1 MSILIQYLT
10 SGLLL
15 GSIYAIIALGV
26 VIIYKSTRVFNFA
39 QGHFLVWGVLI
50 SYWTINKFGVPLGL
64 FISLICSIVMGYL
77 IERLT
82 LRPLIGQ
89 PLLAALLM
97 TLSLSYLLEGF
108 AYMSWGTAVRAYPEL
123 FPSQIWKGISGPIP
137 SGGLNLGFVKI
148 NYTQLL
154 SFIGALVL
162 FGLFILFYNRVRIGK
177 AMKAVAEDH
186 QVSQSLGIKVRWIFS
201 LSWIIASMVGF
212 IGSIFVGSISGAFIG
227 LSDLGLRAI
236 PALLIGG
243 LDSIP
248 GTLLGGFIVGVL
260 QALATGYFGAGMGNV
275 SPFIVLLLILLI
287 KPYGLFG
294 QVRIER
300 L

>member
-1 MSILIQYLT
+1 MGYFIQYLT

-15 GSIYAIIALGV
+15 GSIYSLIAFGI

-39 QGHFLVWGVLI
+39 QGQFLVWGVLI
-50 SYWTINKFGVPLGL
+50 SYWTIHKLGAPLGL
-64 FISLICSIVMGYL
+64 ALAFISAIILGFL

-97 TLSLSYLLEGF
+97 TLALSYLLEGF
-108 AYMSWGTAVRAYPEL
+108 AYMSWGTAVRTYPEV
-123 FPSQIWKGISGPIP
+123 FPSQVWRGIVGPIP
-137 SGGLNLGFVKI
+137 SGGLDLGFVKI
-148 NYTQLL
+148 SYTHIL
-154 SFIGALVL
+154 SLFGALILFGILVL
-162 FGLFILFYNRVRIGK
+162 FYKRFRLGK
-177 AMKAVAEDH
+177 AMRAVAEDH

-201 LSWIIASMVGF
+201 LSWMIASIIGF
-212 IGSIFVGSISGAFIG
+212 ISSIFVGSISGAFIG

-236 PALLIGG
+236 PAILIGG

-248 GTLLGGFIVGVL
+248 GTLLGGLIVGL
-260 QALATGYFGAGMGNV
+260 LESLATGYFGAGMGNV
-275 SPFIVLLLILLI
+275 SPFIVLLMILLI